1 MKIKALYILL
11 FFLPFTAFSADQ
23 TVVQFKLDGTIHA
36 ITAEYVEHAIDF
48 AEKKGAA
55 AAILELQTPGGVS
68 ESMRSII
75 SKMINSKI
83 PVIVYVAPSGSRA
96 TSAGFYITIA
106 ADVAAMAPGTHLGSA
121 HPVFGQDSA
130 DTENTKTMMKKA
142 TEDSVAYIKTLAERR
157 GRNVEQAEKA
167 VRESISFTESEA
179 VKLKLID
186 FIARDVPELL
196 KKAKGFS
203 IKKMDGSTHILELEN
218 PKILTFEMTRR
229 QRFLSLITDPNIT
242 LFLVSLG
249 MMGLLIE
256 LYNPGLILPGI
267 VGVIFL
273 SLFFLSVQV
282 VPINYTGL
290 MLIFFGILLFVL
302 ELKVHSY
309 GALTIGGLVSIILGA
324 TMLID
329 APIPEMRIT
338 MRTIVMMTLLI
349 AGTMAVLLTMVI
361 RLHRKKPVTGVQGLL
376 QEIGIV
382 QTDIDPEGQ
391 IFVHGELWKAV
402 APYRIPKGDK
412 VKISSIDGL
421 TLHVEK
427 YQ

>member
-11 FFLPFTAFSADQ
+11 LFFPLSFLQADEI
-23 TVVQFKLDGTIHA
+23 VVQFKVDGTIHA
-36 ITAEYVEHAIDF
+36 ITAEYVQHAIDY
-48 AEKKGAA
+48 AEKQGASV
-55 AAILELQTPGGVS
+55 AIFEIQTPGGVS

-75 SKMINSKI
+75 SKMINSKV
-83 PVIVYVAPSGSRA
+83 PVIVYIAPSGSRA
-96 TSAGFYITIA
+96 TSAGFYIAIA
-106 ADVAAMAPGTHLGSA
+106 ADITAMAPGTHLGSA
-121 HPVFGQDSA
+121 HPVFGQDTT

-167 VRESISFTESEA
+167 VRESISFTETEA
-179 VKLKLID
+179 LKLKLID
-186 FIARDVPELL
+186 FIAKDIPELL
-196 KKAKGFS
+196 KKSEGFS
-203 IKKMDGSTHILELEN
+203 IKKIDGSTKVLNIEK

-229 QRFLSLITDPNIT
+229 QKFLSLITDPNIT

-282 VPINYTGL
+282 LPINYTGL
-290 MLIFFGILLFVL
+290 ILIIFAVVLFVL
-302 ELKVHSY
+302 ELKIQSY
-309 GALTIGGLVSIILGA
+309 GLLTIGGLVSIILGA

-338 MRTIVMMTLLI
+338 MRAIVMMVILI
-349 AGTMAVLLTMVI
+349 AGTMSLLLTMVI
-361 RLHRKKPVTGVQGLL
+361 RLHRKKPVTGIQGML
-376 QEIGIV
+376 QEIGTA

-391 IFVHGELWKAV
+391 IFVHGEIWKAV
-402 APYRIPKGDK
+402 APYRIPKGEK
-412 VKISSIDGL
+412 VKIRSIDGL
-421 TLHVEK
+421 TLHVER

>member
-1 MKIKALYILL
+1 
-11 FFLPFTAFSADQ
+11 
-23 TVVQFKLDGTIHA
+23 
-36 ITAEYVEHAIDF
+36 
-48 AEKKGAA
+48 
-55 AAILELQTPGGVS
+55 
-68 ESMRSII
+68 
-75 SKMINSKI
+75 
-83 PVIVYVAPSGSRA
+83 
-96 TSAGFYITIA
+96 
-106 ADVAAMAPGTHLGSA
+106 
-121 HPVFGQDSA
+121 
-130 DTENTKTMMKKA
+130 
-142 TEDSVAYIKTLAERR
+142 
-157 GRNVEQAEKA
+157 
-167 VRESISFTESEA
+167 
-179 VKLKLID
+179 
-186 FIARDVPELL
+186 
-196 KKAKGFS
+196 
-203 IKKMDGSTHILELEN
+203 
-218 PKILTFEMTRR
+218 
-229 QRFLSLITDPNIT
+229 
-242 LFLVSLG
+242 

-290 MLIFFGILLFVL
+290 ILIFFGILLFVL

>member
-1 MKIKALYILL
+1 
-11 FFLPFTAFSADQ
+11 
-23 TVVQFKLDGTIHA
+23 
-36 ITAEYVEHAIDF
+36 
-48 AEKKGAA
+48 
-55 AAILELQTPGGVS
+55 
-68 ESMRSII
+68 
-75 SKMINSKI
+75 
-83 PVIVYVAPSGSRA
+83 VAPSGSRA

-142 TEDSVAYIKTLAERR
+142 TEDSVAYVKTLAERR

-186 FIARDVPELL
+186 FIAKDVPEVLN
-196 KKAKGFS
+196 KAKGFS
-203 IKKMDGSTHILELEN
+203 IKKIDGSTHILKLEN

-290 MLIFFGILLFVL
+290 ILIFFGVLLFVL

-338 MRTIVMMTLLI
+338 MRAIVMMSVLI
-349 AGTMAVLLTMVI
+349 AGTMALLLTMVI
-361 RLHRKKPVTGVQGLL
+361 RLHRKTPVTGMQGLL
-376 QEIGIV
+376 QEIGTA
-382 QTDIDPEGQ
+382 QTDLDLEGQ
-391 IFVHGELWKAV
+391 IFVHGEIWKAV